1 MKNRN
6 LKDCFLT
13 GVLGI
18 TIGSLL
24 NLTLK
29 ELDATHKLIFI
40 ALVFLLALLIAIIY
54 TSDLNKRLDKAYQKG
69 IYKGVE
75 WKFSLPIHAN
85 CRHTAKPYKRKKE

>member
-29 ELDATHKLIFI
+29 ELDATHKLIFV
-40 ALVFLLALLIAIIY
+40 ALIFLLALLIACLLY
-54 TSDLNKRLDKAYQKG
+54 TSRC
-69 IYKGVE
+69 V
-75 WKFSLPIHAN
+75 
-85 CRHTAKPYKRKKE
+85 

>member
-18 TIGSLL
+18 TIGFLL

-29 ELDATHKLIFI
+29 ELDATHKLIFV
-40 ALVFLLALLIAIIY
+40 ALIFLLALLIAVIY
-54 TSDLNKRLDKAYQKG
+54 TSDLDKRLYKAYQRG
-69 IYKGVE
+69 IHKGVQ
-75 WKFSLPIHAN
+75 WRFSIPFHVN
-85 CRHTAKPYKRKKE
+85 CRHTAKPYKSKKE